1 MRGVWWWLFLF
12 LNFHKKRDWVWF
24 GFFFFGWFWFFF
36 FGFFFKLL
44 DSLKRVLWCFFLC
57 GFLDKNNLKNKFF
70 YLNSRQQRTYRLF
83 IFFVKRRLFTLHP
96 LKKKKNTP
104 GMWALDVRPLRQGF
118 SLCFFIDVFFLF

>member
-1 MRGVWWWLFLF
+1 LF
-12 LNFHKKRDWVWF
+12 LNFHKKEIEF
-24 GFFFFGWFWFFF
+24 GLDFSFLVGFGFFF

-104 GMWALDVRPLRQGF
+104 GM
-118 SLCFFIDVFFLF
+118 

>member
-1 MRGVWWWLFLF
+1 LF
-12 LNFHKKRDWVWF
+12 LNFHKKEIEF
-24 GFFFFGWFWFFF
+24 GLDFSFLVGFGFFF

-83 IFFVKRRLFTLHP
+83 IFFCQ
-96 LKKKKNTP
+96 KKIVHTSPPEKEKKYP
-104 GMWALDVRPLRQGF
+104 WHVSFRCEAPAPRFF
-118 SLCFFIDVFFLF
+118 SLFFY